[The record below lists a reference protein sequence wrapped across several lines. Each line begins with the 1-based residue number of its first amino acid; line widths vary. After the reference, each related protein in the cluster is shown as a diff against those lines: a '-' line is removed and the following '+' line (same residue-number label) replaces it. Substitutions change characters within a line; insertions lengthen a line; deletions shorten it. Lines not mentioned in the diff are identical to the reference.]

1 MERGNH
7 RLLNLLQETVD
18 VFSPL
23 SSKQTKF
30 VLQINQIGLGRID
43 AASRFNIIF
52 RNVSSDLTSD
62 QSIIIVDRIPFIH
75 RNN

>member
-7 RLLNLLQETVD
+7 RLLNLLQKTVD
-18 VFSPL
+18 EFSPL
-23 SSKQTKF
+23 SSKQTKL

-43 AASRFNIIF
+43 VASSFNIIF
-52 RNVSSDLTSD
+52 RKVFSDLASD
-62 QSIIIVDRIPFIH
+62 HSIIIVDRFLFIH